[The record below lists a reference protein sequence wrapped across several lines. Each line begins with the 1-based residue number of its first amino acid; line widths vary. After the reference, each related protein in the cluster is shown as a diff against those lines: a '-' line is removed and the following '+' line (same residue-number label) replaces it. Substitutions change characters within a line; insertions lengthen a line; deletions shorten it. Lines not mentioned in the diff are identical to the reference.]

1 MNNVLL
7 HESRA
12 EIPQR
17 SLGETLSVSCILS
30 LEIYAHSSAVAI
42 IKQLQFHMAAS
53 FEIEEEKGGGKSSI
67 FKKGISVTIL
77 MFPSSFLKMLSRP
90 AGHVFHSPDHKNISF
105 SHHWNENEKKMDQL
119 LGTC

>member
-1 MNNVLL
+1 MPQICLVFQDKNEYVTDASYVFTARLHMNNVLL

-30 LEIYAHSSAVAI
+30 LEIYAHSSTVAI

-67 FKKGISVTIL
+67 FKK
-77 MFPSSFLKMLSRP
+77 
-90 AGHVFHSPDHKNISF
+90 
-105 SHHWNENEKKMDQL
+105 E
-119 LGTC
+119 